1 MLRVDGPAPTPSSQP
16 IRPPSRPTPASYAAA
31 VARPLPPQ
39 AAPTGPPSVPS
50 RIAAGIANAAALDL
64 GSQLRLLAKAE
75 VLFAEACSGAAAI
88 LADGLNSLARQHG
101 LRARQVSSVSRGW
114 ACRLCSFVGAS
125 AAKVQDHAQK
135 KHAGVAPTGD
145 GSAAVQL
152 TPCQL
157 RPLPNVGASCCLS
170 AVVTAFA
177 SCMMEPPQ
185 GMHAALKA
193 AILDPSSATAISVAV
208 AAGIDP
214 LAPQTL
220 AVVLPAVLA
229 LVGGRWAG
237 WDISSQWDC
246 TKCNGS
252 QKQPDAASF
261 VLPVSF
267 FGAARAFDVTSCPL
281 VNEARSSMKACCGEA
296 WPLRRTSAARPVAVI
311 GLNASVLGVVP
322 FGPDVVVRAPHACT
336 VAAMISQRDGHV
348 VCWKWWSE
356 SWWGVDSDATRAVR
370 GAPPWGD
377 IKAIFLVELQEDGG
391 GEEDEAWS
399 PPTIDDGWAA
409 PPAAGRER
417 RGLCPACQR
426 SLCSLAW
433 PSADS

>member
-1 MLRVDGPAPTPSSQP
+1 MRPSKQQS
-16 IRPPSRPTPASYAAA
+16 
-31 VARPLPPQ
+31 
-39 AAPTGPPSVPS
+39 
-50 RIAAGIANAAALDL
+50 
-64 GSQLRLLAKAE
+64 
-75 VLFAEACSGAAAI
+75 
-88 LADGLNSLARQHG
+88 
-101 LRARQVSSVSRGW
+101 
-114 ACRLCSFVGAS
+114 
-125 AAKVQDHAQK
+125 
-135 KHAGVAPTGD
+135 
-145 GSAAVQL
+145 L
-152 TPCQL
+152 TP
-157 RPLPNVGASCCLS
+157 
-170 AVVTAFA
+170 
-177 SCMMEPPQ
+177 
-185 GMHAALKA
+185 
-193 AILDPSSATAISVAV
+193 ATAISVAV

-370 GAPPWGD
+370 GAPPWGENVGH
-377 IKAIFLVELQEDGG
+377 AGGPRQMTLLQHRQQRPSRPSTRQQS
-391 GEEDEAWS
+391 WS
-399 PPTIDDGWAA
+399 AKH
-409 PPAAGRER
+409 
-417 RGLCPACQR
+417 
-426 SLCSLAW
+426 
-433 PSADS
+433 PSASSHQVAASSAAMQRTAQSVLSCLAVCRQLSLKLLCRRLMEPRTARTNP